1 MKKFLAI
8 LLAIAV
14 ALSIGLIG
22 CGGTPSEQEEE
33 EEAPTAVLL
42 GTTLPITGIFA
53 GFGEQ
58 GFGMRKAVDDQNAL
72 GGMYLSKWDVT
83 VDVELIIKDN
93 QSDFSQVLP
102 LSQDLVLTSK
112 VNALIS
118 PDAPTDLHD
127 PTSVVA
133 NQYGVP
139 QIICGGPFE
148 PWYHGM
154 HEGESWPFTWFAGF
168 AIGEPQPAPRNVPG
182 YTMVDTWFMYMEDVG
197 AQTNTNG
204 IVGVFASSDSD
215 GIGWY
220 NTFPDL
226 LTSHNYTVADVNGLF
241 PMDLPQDFTS
251 IIQGWKDAG
260 VEIIWG
266 NCPGAHFGALW
277 SQCYEAGFRP
287 KIALAAR
294 AALFPVD
301 VESWGTNPPLGWGVG
316 CEIWWSPTYSADDG
330 FTGIGTRTAASLAAD
345 WAAETGDPLNRS
357 IGSGYAGAQVM
368 LDAIHRAGDVDGAA
382 INAALATTDLNT
394 LKGWVNFDPVTHFS
408 ACPLSFGQW
417 FYDPENAAEPFT
429 QYITASALDFI
440 PVERDP
446 IFPINTLFS

>member
-14 ALSIGLIG
+14 ALSVGLIG

-42 GTTLPITGIFA
+42 GTTLPVTGIFA

-83 VDVELIIKDN
+83 VDVELIVKDN

-112 VNALIS
+112 VNALLS

-154 HEGESWPFTWFAGF
+154 HEGESWPFTWFSGF

-182 YTMVDTWFMYMEDVG
+182 YTMVDTWFLYMDEVG

-220 NTFPDL
+220 NTFPGL

-251 IIQGWKDAG
+251 IIEGWKDAG

-301 VESWGTNPPLGWGVG
+301 VISWGTNPPLGWGVG
-316 CEIWWSPTYSADDG
+316 CEIWWSPTYAAEDG

-408 ACPLSFGQW
+408 AVPLSFGQW

-440 PVERDP
+440 PVQQDP
-446 IFPINTLFS
+446 LFPINTLFS

>member
-1 MKKFLAI
+1 VKKFLAI

-182 YTMVDTWFMYMEDVG
+182 YTMVDTWFLYMEDVG

>member
-58 GFGMRKAVDDQNAL
+58 GFGMQKAVDDQNAL

-83 VDVELIIKDN
+83 VPVELIVKDN
-93 QSDFSQVLP
+93 QSDFTQVLP

-182 YTMVDTWFMYMEDVG
+182 YTMVDTWFMYMDDVG

-204 IVGVFASSDSD
+204 IVGVFASSDAD

-220 NTFPDL
+220 NTFPGI

-446 IFPINTLFS
+446 LFPINTLFS

>member
-1 MKKFLAI
+1 M
-8 LLAIAV
+8 
-14 ALSIGLIG
+14 
-22 CGGTPSEQEEE
+22 
-33 EEAPTAVLL
+33 
-42 GTTLPITGIFA
+42 
-53 GFGEQ
+53 
-58 GFGMRKAVDDQNAL
+58 
-72 GGMYLSKWDVT
+72 
-83 VDVELIIKDN
+83 
-93 QSDFSQVLP
+93 
-102 LSQDLVLTSK
+102 
-112 VNALIS
+112 
-118 PDAPTDLHD
+118 
-127 PTSVVA
+127 
-133 NQYGVP
+133 
-139 QIICGGPFE
+139 
-148 PWYHGM
+148 
-154 HEGESWPFTWFAGF
+154 
-168 AIGEPQPAPRNVPG
+168 
-182 YTMVDTWFMYMEDVG
+182 
-197 AQTNTNG
+197 
-204 IVGVFASSDSD
+204 
-215 GIGWY
+215 
-220 NTFPDL
+220 
-226 LTSHNYTVADVNGLF
+226 
-241 PMDLPQDFTS
+241 
-251 IIQGWKDAG
+251 
-260 VEIIWG
+260 EIIWG